1 MPNYWPAHVSP
12 NQSANL
18 PAAAAYA
25 SSSSITD
32 VSPGAASNGAFVIPA
47 NSLTI
52 GSTITVEALCKFSNT
67 GTPNLT
73 LGVYYGGVAG
83 TKLAATGA
91 TATTT
96 GATNWPVR
104 LKYVGTVQSLGTSG
118 SIVGGG
124 YVMLGTSLTAFTLI
138 PIDAAAT
145 AAVTIDTTAAK
156 ALTLG
161 ATWGTLSASNTL
173 TCMNFV
179 VTVTNPA

>member
-18 PAAAAYA
+18 PAAVAYA
-25 SSSSITD
+25 SSSSLTD

-52 GSTITVEALCKFSNT
+52 GSTITVEALAKFSNT
-67 GTPNLT
+67 GTPTLL
-73 LGVYYGGVAG
+73 LGVYYGGIAG

-91 TATTT
+91 TTTT
-96 GATNWPVR
+96 TAATNWPVR

-118 SIVGGG
+118 TIVGGG
-124 YVMLGTSLTAFTLI
+124 YVMLATSLTAFSLI

-156 ALTLG
+156 AVTLG
-161 ATWGTLSASNTL
+161 AQWGTLSASNTL
-173 TCMNFV
+173 TVMNYV